1 MRIDPVRPE
10 YDATVG
16 AMARLHEGSATQA
29 SDPAKVAELVLRVAA
44 MDEPPLRLLVGEDA
58 FTYGTAAG
66 RALLAADERWA
77 ALSRSTT
84 ADDATAADLDPLG
97 ASH

>member
-16 AMARLHEGSATQA
+16 AMARLHAGSATQA

-58 FTYGTAAG
+58 FTYGTADG

-84 ADDATAADLDPLG
+84 ADDATTADLDPLG